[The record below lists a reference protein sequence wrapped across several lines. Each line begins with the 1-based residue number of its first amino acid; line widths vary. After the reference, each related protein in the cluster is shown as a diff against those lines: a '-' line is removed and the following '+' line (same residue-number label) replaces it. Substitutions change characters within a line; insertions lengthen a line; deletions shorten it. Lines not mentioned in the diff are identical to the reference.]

1 MKREQKKQSS
11 SVERFLAAGLG
22 LFYFLSLIPIIIV
35 GFFNFPSADD
45 INMGIYAHDVF
56 AKTGNIAATLWKG
69 IELAWHDYL
78 NWMGYYT
85 STALMSVPPSVFG
98 EQFYA
103 ASTFILI
110 LILSAAVAFF
120 MHTLLGRFL
129 GMDGARVSIISSL
142 TLMLMVQSLPAGMA
156 RVEAF
161 FWYCSGANYI
171 MTFSLGALW
180 LSLVIRLA
188 VTEKH
193 RVGLTVWSC
202 VTGFLLG
209 GGNMM
214 TSLCCTTAGVLLLIW
229 LAIPAGIKNSI
240 AADPD
245 PGQGQA
251 GHSGVKSQSFKRLL
265 APVLFLL
272 AGFLACCLAPG
283 NSVRESI
290 TEGFGP
296 VKSIAVALL
305 YTATFCINSWT
316 RFEHILVL
324 LFAAPF
330 FWSDAPRI
338 KRLSFRY
345 PLLVTVL
352 AYGLISANAV
362 PPLYALGQIDAGRL
376 QALLYMQYVLLIVL
390 TEGYLIGWLRLR
402 VLGLTQEPAENSAGK
417 GRTRT
422 IYLAALAAAFIAIS
436 ALAAAADND
445 YYTVTEAV
453 RELADGLASGYA
465 GENAARLK
473 ILKDPS
479 VTDAVLEPYRNRPA
493 LLLYDEPGADPENW
507 INDGM
512 ARYYGK
518 NSVRVGR

>member
-1 MKREQKKQSS
+1 MKREQKKPGS
-11 SVERFLAAGLG
+11 SVERYLAAGLG
-22 LFYFLSLIPIIIV
+22 LLYFLSLIPLIVV

-56 AKTGNIAATLWKG
+56 ARTGNVAATLWKG
-69 IELAWHDYL
+69 IELAWYDYL

-103 ASTFILI
+103 AGTFILVI
-110 LILSAAVAFF
+110 VLSAAVAFF
-120 MHTLLGRFL
+120 IQTLLGRFF
-129 GMDGARVSIISSL
+129 GMDTAKVTIISSL
-142 TLMLMVQSLPAGMA
+142 TLLLMVQSLPAGMA
-156 RVEAF
+156 RVESF
-161 FWYCSGANYI
+161 YWYCSGANYI
-171 MTFSLGALW
+171 MTFSLGLLW

-193 RVGLTVWSC
+193 RIALTVAAC

-214 TSLCCTTAGVLLLIW
+214 TSLCCTTTGVLLLIW
-229 LAIPAGIKNSI
+229 LVLPANG
-240 AADPD
+240 
-245 PGQGQA
+245 
-251 GHSGVKSQSFKRLL
+251 GVKGQSIRRLI

-283 NSVRESI
+283 NSVREGI
-290 TEGFGP
+290 VDGFGP

-305 YTATFCINSWT
+305 YTGTICINSWT
-316 RFEHILVL
+316 RFEHILAF
-324 LFAAPF
+324 LFLAPF
-330 FWSDAPRI
+330 FWSAAPRV

-345 PLLVTVL
+345 PLLITVL
-352 AYGLISANAV
+352 AYGLISANVV

-376 QALLYMQYVLLIVL
+376 QALFYMQYILLIVL

-402 VLGLTQEPAENSAGK
+402 VFKLTEEPASQNDGT
-417 GRTRT
+417 GRTGAL
-422 IYLAALAAAFIAIS
+422 YLASLAAAIIVLS

-453 RELADGLASGYA
+453 RELADGSASGY
-465 GENAARLK
+465 GQENAARLK

-479 VTDAVLEPYRNRPA
+479 VTDAVLEPYKNRPA
-493 LLLYDEPGADPENW
+493 LLLYDEPGSDPENW

-518 NSVRVGR
+518 NSVRVSK